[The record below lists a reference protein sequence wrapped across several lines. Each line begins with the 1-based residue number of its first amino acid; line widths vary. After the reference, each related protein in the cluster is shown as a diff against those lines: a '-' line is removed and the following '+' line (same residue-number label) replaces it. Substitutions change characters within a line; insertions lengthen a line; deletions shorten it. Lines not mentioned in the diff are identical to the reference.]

1 MPNVSVKI
9 YYFGAFLLGF
19 LSYVK
24 KKQYLCGAFIAA
36 QAHTCIYVRE
46 LTRLQK
52 RKLMN
57 NEVVKYEQ
65 VKDKVIILRG
75 EPVLLDAD
83 VAALY
88 GVETKRVN
96 EAIKKNPEK
105 FPEGFL
111 FKLDRHETANLRSK
125 LLISSAQCVNNQ
137 EVTDLR
143 SKKTTATPQD
153 AENQGGSA
161 YLLLHRNQYTPT
173 AFTERGLYMLATI
186 LKSKRATQTTIAII
200 ETFVQLREM
209 ARTMQAAAMAED
221 AQEKKS
227 LMQKSGE
234 LIGNI
239 IGSQFETV
247 GTETEIELNLAM
259 VKIRHKVIRGNKDE
273 K

>member
-1 MPNVSVKI
+1 M
-9 YYFGAFLLGF
+9 A
-19 LSYVK
+19 
-24 KKQYLCGAFIAA
+24 
-36 QAHTCIYVRE
+36 
-46 LTRLQK
+46 
-52 RKLMN
+52 
-57 NEVVKYEQ
+57 NEIVKYEQ

-88 GVETKRVN
+88 GVETRVVN
-96 EAIKKNPEK
+96 QAVKNNPDK
-105 FPEGFL
+105 FPEGYL
-111 FKLDRHETANLRSK
+111 FKLSKQETA
-125 LLISSAQCVNNQ
+125 
-137 EVTDLR
+137 DLR
-143 SKKTTATPQD
+143 SKILIATPQNAD
-153 AENQGGSA
+153 NKEVSNFISS
-161 YLLLHRNQYTPT
+161 HRNQFSPT

-186 LKSKRATQTTIAII
+186 LKSKQATQTTIAII
-200 ETFVQLREM
+200 EAFVQLREM

-221 AQEKKS
+221 AAEKKS

-247 GTETEIELNLAM
+247 GTETEVELNFAM